1 MMSGFFEEL
10 QRRRV
15 YRVAAAYIIAGGF
28 IIQIASAVF
37 PAWELPNWSQRLL
50 IVLILAGFP
59 IALIFA
65 WIFDITPSGIERTSK
80 VEAQTQAPPSHRR
93 RNLILLAAAGLVISF
108 AAGFFVLPRA
118 SARKIDKSIA
128 VLPFENLS
136 DAKENAYFADGIQDD
151 ILTNLSRIGDLKVI
165 SRTSVMSYRGKPTTV
180 REIGKTLGVST
191 ILEGSV
197 RREGNRVRVTVQ
209 LINAANDEHIW
220 GNNYDRDLTDV
231 FAIQTDLAH
240 EIAGALQAKL
250 SPVEKEQIARKPT
263 ENADAYLLYV
273 QAHDIFNRSDR
284 LRDDVVKAEGLYEEA
299 VKKDPT
305 FALAFAD
312 LGMVENWMY
321 HSFDPTP
328 ARRDKAK
335 AAVDSAIRLRPDLP
349 EARLALGFFYYYC
362 DRDDQHYQRALDEFA
377 IAQRSLPNNADVYL
391 AIGAIERRQGKWAQ
405 STANMEKAAALD
417 PKNAWVLQNLSFNY
431 EANRDFERAEKILD
445 RGLAVA
451 PQSFALRGLKAKLAL
466 EWKGD
471 VSVSEKFLSEIP
483 AGVDP
488 EGIVTLSRTNILIL
502 QRRFAEA
509 LQLVEKMPGE
519 TVHGEGTAPTPKAF
533 FEGILHFMLG
543 EKDKARADF
552 ERARVI
558 VEESVRDVPDDASR
572 HAQLGALFAGLGRKE
587 EAIREGKRAV
597 ELLPESK
604 DAFEGPQVTIALAQ
618 IYCWTGE
625 KEQALQL
632 IERSLSTPNG
642 LNAPLLKID
651 PVWDPI
657 RDDPRFKALID
668 KYGRAT

>member
-1 MMSGFFEEL
+1 MSGFFEEL
-10 QRRRV
+10 KRRKV

-209 LINAANDEHIW
+209 LINATNDEHIW
-220 GNNYDRDLTDV
+220 GNNYDRDLIDV

-240 EIAGALQAKL
+240 EIADALQAKL
-250 SPVEKEQIARKPT
+250 SPIEKEQIGRKPT
-263 ENADAYLLYV
+263 QNADAYLLYV
-273 QAHDIFNRSDR
+273 QAHDIFNRTDR
-284 LRDDVVKAEGLYEEA
+284 LRDDIVKVEGLYEEA

-305 FALAFAD
+305 FALAFAG

-335 AAVDSAIRLRPDLP
+335 AAVDSAIRLRPELP

-362 DRDDQHYQRALDEFA
+362 DRDDQHYQRALDEFGV
-377 IAQRSLPNNADVYL
+377 AQRSLPNNADVYL

-431 EANRDFERAEKILD
+431 EANRDFETAERILD

-451 PQSFALRGLKAKLAL
+451 PQSFAVRGLKAKLAL

-471 VSVSEKFLSEIP
+471 VSVSEKFLSEVP

-488 EGIVTLSRTNILIL
+488 EGIVTLSRINILIL

-509 LQLVEKMPGE
+509 LQLVKKMPKE

-558 VEESVRDVPDDASR
+558 VEESVRDVPDDPGR
-572 HAQLGALFAGLGRKE
+572 HAQLGAIFAGLGRKE

-642 LNAPLLKID
+642 INVPLLKLD

>member
-1 MMSGFFEEL
+1 MSGFFEEL
-10 QRRRV
+10 KRRKV

-209 LINAANDEHIW
+209 LINATNDEHIW
-220 GNNYDRDLTDV
+220 GNNYDRDLIDV

-240 EIAGALQAKL
+240 EIADALQAKL
-250 SPVEKEQIARKPT
+250 SPIEKEQIGRKPT
-263 ENADAYLLYV
+263 QNADAYFLYV
-273 QAHDIFNRSDR
+273 QAHDIFNRTDR
-284 LRDDVVKAEGLYEEA
+284 LRDDIVKVEGLYEEA

-305 FALAFAD
+305 FALAFAG

-362 DRDDQHYQRALDEFA
+362 DRDDQHYQRALDEFGV
-377 IAQRSLPNNADVYL
+377 AQRSLPNNADVYL

-431 EANRDFERAEKILD
+431 EANRDFETAEKILD

-451 PQSFALRGLKAKLAL
+451 PQSFAIRGLKAKLAL

-471 VSVSEKFLSEIP
+471 ASVSEKFLSEVP

-488 EGIVTLSRTNILIL
+488 EGIVTLSRINILIL

-509 LQLVEKMPGE
+509 LQLVKKMPKE

-558 VEESVRDVPDDASR
+558 VEESVRDVPDDPGR
-572 HAQLGALFAGLGRKE
+572 HAQLGAIFAGLGRKE

-604 DAFEGPQVTIALAQ
+604 DAFDGPQVTIALAQ

-642 LNAPLLKID
+642 INVPLLKLD

>member
-1 MMSGFFEEL
+1 MSGFFEEL
-10 QRRRV
+10 KRRKV
-15 YRVAAAYIIAGGF
+15 YRVAIAYVVASWALAQGLAQVLPVFDIPNSVIRVVIA
-28 IIQIASAVF
+28 
-37 PAWELPNWSQRLL
+37 LML
-50 IVLILAGFP
+50 IGFP
-59 IALIFA
+59 VALVLA
-65 WIFDITPSGIERTSK
+65 WIFDITPTGIERTSK
-80 VEAQTQAPPSHRR
+80 TQSVATPTLRR
-93 RNLILLAAAGLVISF
+93 RNVFWLAAAGIFIS
-108 AAGFFVLPRA
+108 AVAGFFILPRA
-118 SARKIDKSIA
+118 AAHKIDKSIA

-136 DAKENAYFADGIQDD
+136 DEKENAYFADGIQDD
-151 ILTNLSRIGDLKVI
+151 ILTNLSKIGDLKVI
-165 SRTSVMSYRGKPTTV
+165 SRTSVMSYRGKAPNV
-180 REIGKTLGVST
+180 REIGKALGVSS

-197 RREGNRVRVTVQ
+197 RREGNRVRVNVQ
-209 LINAANDEHIW
+209 LIDATNEGHLWA
-220 GNNYDRDLTDV
+220 NNYDRDLTNV

-240 EIAGALQAKL
+240 EIADALQAKL
-250 SPVEKEQIARKPT
+250 SPVEKEQMGRKPT
-263 ENADAYLLYV
+263 QNADAYLLYV
-273 QAHDIFNRSDR
+273 QAHDIFNRTDK
-284 LRDDVVKAEGLYEEA
+284 LHDDTVKAEGLYEEA

-305 FALAFAD
+305 FALAFAG
-312 LGMVENWMY
+312 LGMLENWMY

-377 IAQRSLPNNADVYL
+377 IAQRSLPNNAEVYL

-417 PKNAWVLQNLSFNY
+417 PKNAWVLQNLAFNY
-431 EANRDFERAEKILD
+431 EANRDFETAEKILD
-445 RGLAVA
+445 RGLAAA
-451 PQSFALRGLKAKLAL
+451 PQSFAVRGLKAKLAL

-471 VSVSEKFLSEIP
+471 ASVSEKFLSEVP

-488 EGIVTLSRTNILIL
+488 EGIVTLSRINILIL

-509 LQLVEKMPGE
+509 LQLVKKMPE
-519 TVHGEGTAPTPKAF
+519 KTVHGEGTSPTPMAF
-533 FEGILHFMLG
+533 FEAVLHFMLG
-543 EKDKARADF
+543 EKDKALADF

-558 VEESVRDVPDDASR
+558 VEESVRDVPDDPGR
-572 HAQLGALFAGLGRKE
+572 HAQLGAIFAGLGRKE

-604 DAFEGPQVTIALAQ
+604 DAFDGPQVTIALAQ

-625 KEQALQL
+625 KEQALHL

-642 LNAPLLKID
+642 INIPLLKLD

-668 KYGRAT
+668 KHSAKT

>member
-263 ENADAYLLYV
+263 QNADAYLLYV

-471 VSVSEKFLSEIP
+471 VSISEKFLSEIP

>member
-1 MMSGFFEEL
+1 MSGFFEEL
-10 QRRRV
+10 KRRKV

-209 LINAANDEHIW
+209 LINATNDEHIW
-220 GNNYDRDLTDV
+220 GNNYDRDLIDV

-240 EIAGALQAKL
+240 EIADALQAKL
-250 SPVEKEQIARKPT
+250 SPVEKEQIGRKPT
-263 ENADAYLLYV
+263 QNADAYLLYV
-273 QAHDIFNRSDR
+273 QAHDIFNRTDR
-284 LRDDVVKAEGLYEEA
+284 LRDDIVKVEGLYEEA

-305 FALAFAD
+305 FALAFAG

-362 DRDDQHYQRALDEFA
+362 DRDDQHYQRALDEFGV
-377 IAQRSLPNNADVYL
+377 AQRSLPNNADVYL

-431 EANRDFERAEKILD
+431 EANRDFETAEKILD

-451 PQSFALRGLKAKLAL
+451 PQSFAIRGLKAKLAL

-471 VSVSEKFLSEIP
+471 ASVSEKFLSEVP

-488 EGIVTLSRTNILIL
+488 EGIVTLSRINILIL

-509 LQLVEKMPGE
+509 LQLVKKMPKE

-558 VEESVRDVPDDASR
+558 VEESVRDVPDDPGR
-572 HAQLGALFAGLGRKE
+572 HAQLGAIFAGLGRKE

-632 IERSLSTPNG
+632 IERSLATPNG
-642 LNAPLLKID
+642 INVPFLKLD

-668 KYGRAT
+668 KHSAKT

>member
-335 AAVDSAIRLRPDLP
+335 AAVDSAIRLQPDLA

-377 IAQRSLPNNADVYL
+377 VAQRSLPNNAEVYL
-391 AIGAIERRQGKWAQ
+391 AIGAIERRQGKWTQ
-405 STANMEKAAALD
+405 STASMEKAAALD
-417 PKNAWVLQNLSFNY
+417 PKNAWVLQNLAFNY

-471 VSVSEKFLSEIP
+471 VSISEKFLSEIP

-604 DAFEGPQVTIALAQ
+604 DAFDGPQVTIALAQ

>member
-1 MMSGFFEEL
+1 MSGFFEEL
-10 QRRRV
+10 KRRKV

-28 IIQIASAVF
+28 IIQIASAVC

-59 IALIFA
+59 MALIFA

-136 DAKENAYFADGIQDD
+136 EAKENAYFADGIQDD

-165 SRTSVMSYRGKPTTV
+165 SRTSVMSYRGKPTTM

-209 LINAANDEHIW
+209 LINATNDEHIW
-220 GNNYDRDLTDV
+220 GSNYDRVLTDV

-240 EIAGALQAKL
+240 EIAEALQAKL
-250 SPVEKEQIARKPT
+250 SPVEKEQMGRKPT
-263 ENADAYLLYV
+263 QNTDAYFLYV
-273 QAHDIFNRSDR
+273 QAHDIFNRTDK
-284 LRDDVVKAEGLYEEA
+284 LRDDIVRAEGLYEEA

-305 FALAFAD
+305 FALAFAG
-312 LGMVENWMY
+312 LGMVENWTY
-321 HSFDPTP
+321 RSLDPTP

-362 DRDDQHYQRALDEFA
+362 DRDDQHYQRALDEFGV
-377 IAQRSLPNNADVYL
+377 AQRSLPNNADVYL
-391 AIGAIERRQGKWAQ
+391 AIGAIERRQGKCAQ

-431 EANRDFERAEKILD
+431 EANRDFETAEKILD

-451 PQSFALRGLKAKLAL
+451 PQSFAIRGLKAKLAL

-471 VSVSEKFLSEIP
+471 ASVSEKFLSEVP

-488 EGIVTLSRTNILIL
+488 EGIVTLSRINILIL

-509 LQLVEKMPGE
+509 LQLVKKMPKE

-558 VEESVRDVPDDASR
+558 VEESVRDVPDDPGR
-572 HAQLGALFAGLGRKE
+572 HAQLGAIFAGLGRKE

-604 DAFEGPQVTIALAQ
+604 DSFEGPQVTVALAQ

-632 IERSLSTPNG
+632 IEHSLSTPNG
-642 LNAPLLKID
+642 ITVPLLTLD
-651 PVWDPI
+651 PVWDPL
-657 RDDPRFKALID
+657 RSDPRFIALLK
-668 KYGRAT
+668 KYGGSA

>member
-1 MMSGFFEEL
+1 MSGFFEEL
-10 QRRRV
+10 KRRKV

-209 LINAANDEHIW
+209 LINATNDEHIW

-240 EIAGALQAKL
+240 EIADALQAKL
-250 SPVEKEQIARKPT
+250 SPVEKEQIGRKPT
-263 ENADAYLLYV
+263 QNADAYLLYV
-273 QAHDIFNRSDR
+273 QAHDIFNRTDR

-305 FALAFAD
+305 FALAFAG

-377 IAQRSLPNNADVYL
+377 VAQRSLPNNAEVYL

-431 EANRDFERAEKILD
+431 EANRDFETAEKILD

-451 PQSFALRGLKAKLAL
+451 PQSFAMRGLKAKLAL

-471 VSVSEKFLSEIP
+471 ASVSEKFLSEVP

-488 EGIVTLSRTNILIL
+488 EGIITLSRINILIL

-509 LQLVEKMPGE
+509 LQLVEKMPKE

-533 FEGILHFMLG
+533 FKGILHFMLG
-543 EKDKARADF
+543 EKNKARADF

-558 VEESVRDVPDDASR
+558 VEESVRDVPDDPSR
-572 HAQLGALFAGLGRKE
+572 HAQLGAIFAGLGRKE

-642 LNAPLLKID
+642 INVPLLKLD

-657 RDDPRFKALID
+657 RDHPRFKALID

>member
-1 MMSGFFEEL
+1 MSGFFEEL
-10 QRRRV
+10 KRRKV

-180 REIGKTLGVST
+180 REIGKMLGVST

-209 LINAANDEHIW
+209 LINATNDEHIW
-220 GNNYDRDLTDV
+220 GNNYDRDLIDV

-240 EIAGALQAKL
+240 EIADALQAKL
-250 SPVEKEQIARKPT
+250 SPIEKEQIGRKPT
-263 ENADAYLLYV
+263 QNADAYLLYV
-273 QAHDIFNRSDR
+273 QAHDIFNRTDR
-284 LRDDVVKAEGLYEEA
+284 LRDDIVKVEGLYEEA

-305 FALAFAD
+305 FALAFAG

-362 DRDDQHYQRALDEFA
+362 DRDDQHYQRALDEFGV
-377 IAQRSLPNNADVYL
+377 AQRSLPNNADVYL

-431 EANRDFERAEKILD
+431 EANRDFETAEKILD

-451 PQSFALRGLKAKLAL
+451 PQSFAIRGLKAKLAL

-471 VSVSEKFLSEIP
+471 ASVSEKFLAEVP

-488 EGIVTLSRTNILIL
+488 EGIVTLSRINILIL

-509 LQLVEKMPGE
+509 LQLVKKMPKE

-558 VEESVRDVPDDASR
+558 VEESVRDVPDDPGR
-572 HAQLGALFAGLGRKE
+572 HAQLGAIFAGLGRKE

-604 DAFEGPQVTIALAQ
+604 DAFDGPQVTIALAQ

-642 LNAPLLKID
+642 INVPFLKLD

-657 RDDPRFKALID
+657 RDHPRFKALID
-668 KYGRAT
+668 KHSAKT

>member
-263 ENADAYLLYV
+263 QNADAYLLYV

-471 VSVSEKFLSEIP
+471 VSISEKFLSEIP

-572 HAQLGALFAGLGRKE
+572 HAQLGAIFAGLGRKE

-604 DAFEGPQVTIALAQ
+604 DAFDGPQVTIALAQ

>member
-1 MMSGFFEEL
+1 MSGFFEEL
-10 QRRRV
+10 KRRKV
-15 YRVAAAYIIAGGF
+15 YRVAAAYVIAGGF

-59 IALIFA
+59 MTLIFA

-136 DAKENAYFADGIQDD
+136 EAKENAYFADGIQDD

-180 REIGKTLGVST
+180 REIGKALGVST

-209 LINAANDEHIW
+209 LINATNDEHIW

-240 EIAGALQAKL
+240 EIADALQAKL
-250 SPVEKEQIARKPT
+250 SPVEKEQIGRKPT
-263 ENADAYLLYV
+263 QNADAYLLYV
-273 QAHDIFNRSDR
+273 QAHDIFNRGDR
-284 LRDDVVKAEGLYEEA
+284 LRDDTVKAERLYEEA

-305 FALAFAD
+305 FALAFAG
-312 LGMVENWMY
+312 LGMVEDWLY
-321 HSFDPTP
+321 HSFDPTT

-335 AAVDSAIRLRPDLP
+335 AAVDNAIRLRPDLP

-377 IAQRSLPNNADVYL
+377 VAQRSLPNNAEVYL

-405 STANMEKAAALD
+405 STASMEKAAALD

-431 EANRDFERAEKILD
+431 EANRNFETAEKILD
-445 RGLAVA
+445 RALAAA
-451 PQSFALRGLKAKLAL
+451 PQSFAIRGLKAKLAL

-471 VSVSEKFLSEIP
+471 PNVTEKFLSEIP

-488 EGIVTLSRTNILIL
+488 EGIVTLSRINILIL

-509 LQLVEKMPGE
+509 LQLVEKMPKE
-519 TVHGEGTAPTPKAF
+519 TVHGEGTAPTPVAF
-533 FEGILHFMLG
+533 FEGILHVMLG
-543 EKDKARADF
+543 EKDKALADF

-558 VEESVRDVPDDASR
+558 VEKSVRDVPDDSGR
-572 HAQLGALFAGLGRKE
+572 HAQLGAIFAGLGRKE

-597 ELLPESK
+597 ELSPESK
-604 DAFEGPQVTIALAQ
+604 DAFDGPQVTIALAQ

-632 IERSLSTPNG
+632 IERSLATPNG
-642 LNAPLLKID
+642 INVPFLKLD
-651 PVWDPI
+651 PIWDPI
-657 RDDPRFKALID
+657 RNDPRFKALID
-668 KYGRAT
+668 KHSAKT

>member
-1 MMSGFFEEL
+1 MSGFFEEL
-10 QRRRV
+10 KRRKV
-15 YRVAAAYIIAGGF
+15 YRVAIAYVVASWALAQGLAQVLPVFDISNAVIRVVIA
-28 IIQIASAVF
+28 
-37 PAWELPNWSQRLL
+37 LLL
-50 IVLILAGFP
+50 IGFP
-59 IALIFA
+59 VALVLA
-65 WIFDITPSGIERTSK
+65 WIFDITPTGIERTSK

-93 RNLILLAAAGLVISF
+93 RNVFWLAAAGIFISA
-108 AAGFFVLPRA
+108 AAGFFILPRA
-118 SARKIDKSIA
+118 AAHKIDKSIA

-209 LINAANDEHIW
+209 LINATNDEHIW
-220 GNNYDRDLTDV
+220 GNNYDRDLINV

-240 EIAGALQAKL
+240 EIADALQAKL
-250 SPVEKEQIARKPT
+250 SPVEKEQIGRKPT
-263 ENADAYLLYV
+263 QNADAYLLYV
-273 QAHDIFNRSDR
+273 QAHDIFNRTDR
-284 LRDDVVKAEGLYEEA
+284 LRDDIVKAEGLYEEA

-305 FALAFAD
+305 FALAFAG

-362 DRDDQHYQRALDEFA
+362 DRDDQHYQRALDEFGV
-377 IAQRSLPNNADVYL
+377 AQRSLPNNADVYL

-431 EANRDFERAEKILD
+431 EANRDFETAEKILD

-451 PQSFALRGLKAKLAL
+451 PQSFAIRGLKAKLAL

-471 VSVSEKFLSEIP
+471 ASVSEKFLSEVP

-488 EGIVTLSRTNILIL
+488 EGIVTLSRINILIL

-509 LQLVEKMPGE
+509 LQLVKKMPKE

-558 VEESVRDVPDDASR
+558 VEESVRDVPDDPSR
-572 HAQLGALFAGLGRKE
+572 HAQLGAIFAGLGRKE

-642 LNAPLLKID
+642 INVPLLKLD

-668 KYGRAT
+668 KHSAKT

>member
-1 MMSGFFEEL
+1 MSGFFEEL
-10 QRRRV
+10 KRRKV
-15 YRVAAAYIIAGGF
+15 YRVAAAYVIAGGF

-59 IALIFA
+59 MTLIFA

-136 DAKENAYFADGIQDD
+136 EAKENAYFADGIQDD

-180 REIGKTLGVST
+180 REIGKALGVST

-209 LINAANDEHIW
+209 LINATNDEHIW

-240 EIAGALQAKL
+240 EIADALQAKL
-250 SPVEKEQIARKPT
+250 SPVEKEQIGRKPT
-263 ENADAYLLYV
+263 QNADAYLLYV
-273 QAHDIFNRSDR
+273 QAHDIFNRGDR
-284 LRDDVVKAEGLYEEA
+284 LRDDTVKAERLYEEA

-305 FALAFAD
+305 FALAFAG
-312 LGMVENWMY
+312 LGMVEDWLY
-321 HSFDPTP
+321 HSFDPTT

-335 AAVDSAIRLRPDLP
+335 AAVDNAIRLRPDLP

-377 IAQRSLPNNADVYL
+377 VAQRSLPNNAEVYL

-405 STANMEKAAALD
+405 STASMEKAAALD

-431 EANRDFERAEKILD
+431 EANRNFETAEKILD
-445 RGLAVA
+445 RALAAA
-451 PQSFALRGLKAKLAL
+451 PQSFAIRGLKAKLAL

-471 VSVSEKFLSEIP
+471 PNVTEKFLSEIP

-488 EGIVTLSRTNILIL
+488 EGIVTLSRINILIM

-509 LQLVEKMPGE
+509 LQLVKKMPEE
-519 TVHGEGTAPTPKAF
+519 TFHGEGTAPTPVAF
-533 FEGILHFMLG
+533 FEGILHVMLG
-543 EKDKARADF
+543 EKDKALADF

-558 VEESVRDVPDDASR
+558 VEKSVRDVPDDSGR
-572 HAQLGALFAGLGRKE
+572 HAQLGAIFAGLGRKE

-597 ELLPESK
+597 ELSPESK
-604 DAFEGPQVTIALAQ
+604 DAFDGPQVTIALAQ

-632 IERSLSTPNG
+632 IERSLATPNG
-642 LNAPLLKID
+642 INVPFLKLD
-651 PVWDPI
+651 PIWDPI
-657 RDDPRFKALID
+657 RNDPRFKALID
-668 KYGRAT
+668 KHSAKT

>member
-1 MMSGFFEEL
+1 MSGFFEEL
-10 QRRRV
+10 KRRKV

-209 LINAANDEHIW
+209 LINATNDEHIW
-220 GNNYDRDLTDV
+220 GNNYDRDLIDV

-240 EIAGALQAKL
+240 EIADALQAKL
-250 SPVEKEQIARKPT
+250 SPIEKEQIGRKPT
-263 ENADAYLLYV
+263 QNADAYLLYV
-273 QAHDIFNRSDR
+273 QAHDIFNRTDR
-284 LRDDVVKAEGLYEEA
+284 LRDDIVKVEGLYEEA

-305 FALAFAD
+305 FALAFAG

-335 AAVDSAIRLRPDLP
+335 AAVDSAIRLRPELP

-362 DRDDQHYQRALDEFA
+362 DRDDQHYQRALDEFGV
-377 IAQRSLPNNADVYL
+377 AQRSLPNNADVYL

-431 EANRDFERAEKILD
+431 EANRDFETAEKILD

-451 PQSFALRGLKAKLAL
+451 PQSFAIRGLKAKLAL

-471 VSVSEKFLSEIP
+471 ASVSEKFLSEVP

-488 EGIVTLSRTNILIL
+488 EGIVTLSRINILIL

-509 LQLVEKMPGE
+509 LQLVKKMPKE

-558 VEESVRDVPDDASR
+558 VEESVRDVPDDPGR
-572 HAQLGALFAGLGRKE
+572 HAQLGAIFAGLGRKE

-642 LNAPLLKID
+642 INVPLLKLD